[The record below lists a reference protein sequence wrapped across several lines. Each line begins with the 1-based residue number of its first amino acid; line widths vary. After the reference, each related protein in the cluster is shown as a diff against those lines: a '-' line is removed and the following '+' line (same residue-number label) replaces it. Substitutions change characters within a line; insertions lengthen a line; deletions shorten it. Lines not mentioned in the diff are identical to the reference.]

1 MINYSIAM
9 MGNPAKPDDP
19 KKAYGVAQYTEK
31 MTLEK
36 FSEHISDHNNV
47 YDAEDVQAILGK
59 AVKCL
64 REMLLAGK
72 KVELGKLGEF
82 YVTLQGKGTETASKY
97 NPDICVEKVNVV
109 WVPGKSFENLK
120 ENAVFNIV
128 ANRDEQRAAIRR
140 AKAQGDANP
149 ADPAPGDSEGKGDS
163 GSTEQKPSEGG
174 SGSTGQKPSE
184 GGSGS
189 QTGSSGSQA
198 GGGSSSS
205 GSDSGDENVKEY

>member
-36 FSEHISDHNNV
+36 FSEHISEHNNV

-82 YVTLQGKGTETASKY
+82 YVTLQGKGTEIASKY

-149 ADPAPGDSEGKGDS
+149 SDPAPGDSEGKGDS
-163 GSTEQKPSEGG
+163 GSTGQKPSEGG

-189 QTGSSGSQA
+189 QGGGSQA

>member
-1 MINYSIAM
+1 M

-82 YVTLQGKGTETASKY
+82 YVTLQGKGTEIASKY

-174 SGSTGQKPSE
+174 SGS
-184 GGSGS
+184 
-189 QTGSSGSQA
+189 QTGSGGSQA

>member
-59 AVKCL
+59 AMKCL

-149 ADPAPGDSEGKGDS
+149 TDPAPGDSEGKGDSGSTGQKPSEGDS

-174 SGSTGQKPSE
+174 SGSQ
-184 GGSGS
+184 GG
-189 QTGSSGSQA
+189 GSQA

>member
-149 ADPAPGDSEGKGDS
+149 TDPAPGDSEGKGDSGSTGQKPSEGDS

-174 SGSTGQKPSE
+174 SGSQ
-184 GGSGS
+184 GG
-189 QTGSSGSQA
+189 GSQA

>member
-36 FSEHISDHNNV
+36 FSEHISEHNNV

-163 GSTEQKPSEGG
+163 GS
-174 SGSTGQKPSE
+174 GSTEQKPSE

-189 QTGSSGSQA
+189 QTGSGGSQA

>member
-36 FSEHISDHNNV
+36 FSEHISEHNNV

-149 ADPAPGDSEGKGDS
+149 TDPAPGDSEGKGDS
-163 GSTEQKPSEGG
+163 GST
-174 SGSTGQKPSE
+174 GQKPSE

-189 QTGSSGSQA
+189 QGGGSQA
-198 GGGSSSS
+198 GGSQTGGSQTGGGSSSS

>member
-36 FSEHISDHNNV
+36 FSEHISDHNSV

-82 YVTLQGKGTETASKY
+82 YVTLQGKGTETADKY
-97 NPDICVEKVNVV
+97 NPANCVEKVNVV
-109 WVPGKSFENLK
+109 WVPGKQFEDLK
-120 ENAVFNIV
+120 ENAVFNLV

-163 GSTEQKPSEGG
+163 GS
-174 SGSTGQKPSE
+174 GSTEQKPSE

-189 QTGSSGSQA
+189 QTGSGGSQA

>member
-163 GSTEQKPSEGG
+163 GSTGQKPSEGDSGSTEQKPSEGD
-174 SGSTGQKPSE
+174 
-184 GGSGS
+184 SGS
-189 QTGSSGSQA
+189 QTGSGGSQA

>member
-36 FSEHISDHNNV
+36 FSEHISEHNNV
-47 YDAEDVQAILGK
+47 YDAEDVQAILSK

-149 ADPAPGDSEGKGDS
+149 TDPAPGDSEGKGDS
-163 GSTEQKPSEGG
+163 GSTGQKPSEGG
-174 SGSTGQKPSE
+174 SGQKPSE

-189 QTGSSGSQA
+189 QTGSGGSQA

>member
-9 MGNPAKPDDP
+9 MGNPAKPEDP

-59 AVKCL
+59 AVKFL

-149 ADPAPGDSEGKGDS
+149 TDPAPGDSEGD
-163 GSTEQKPSEGG
+163 

-189 QTGSSGSQA
+189 QGGGSQA

>member
-9 MGNPAKPDDP
+9 MGNPAKPEDP

-36 FSEHISDHNNV
+36 FSEHISDHNSV

-59 AVKCL
+59 AMKCL

-82 YVTLQGKGTETASKY
+82 YVTLQGKGTETADKY
-97 NPDICVEKVNVV
+97 NPANCVEKVNVV
-109 WVPGKSFENLK
+109 WVPGKQFENLK
-120 ENAVFNIV
+120 KDAVFNLV

-140 AKAQGDANP
+140 AKAQGDT
-149 ADPAPGDSEGKGDS
+149 DPTTPGGGTDTDKKDNTGDS
-163 GSTEQKPSEGG
+163 EQKPSGGGG
-174 SGSTGQKPSE
+174 SQ
-184 GGSGS
+184 
-189 QTGSSGSQA
+189 
-198 GGGSSSS
+198 GGGSSS
-205 GSDSGDENVKEY
+205 GGDSGNEEPGNEFD

>member
-36 FSEHISDHNNV
+36 FSEHISEHNNV

-140 AKAQGDANP
+140 AKAQGDANST
-149 ADPAPGDSEGKGDS
+149 DPAPGDSEGKGDS
-163 GSTEQKPSEGG
+163 GST
-174 SGSTGQKPSE
+174 GQKPSE

-189 QTGSSGSQA
+189 QGGGSQGGGSQAGGSQA

>member
-9 MGNPAKPDDP
+9 MGNPAKPEDP

-36 FSEHISDHNNV
+36 FSEHISDHNSV

-59 AVKCL
+59 AMKCL

-82 YVTLQGKGTETASKY
+82 YVTLQGKGTETADKY
-97 NPDICVEKVNVV
+97 NPANCVEKVNVV
-109 WVPGKSFENLK
+109 WVPGKQFENLK
-120 ENAVFNIV
+120 KDAVFNLV

-140 AKAQGDANP
+140 AKAQGDT
-149 ADPAPGDSEGKGDS
+149 DPTTPGSDGTNTDKKDDTGNS
-163 GSTEQKPSEGG
+163 EQKPSEGG
-174 SGSTGQKPSE
+174 
-184 GGSGS
+184 GS
-189 QTGSSGSQA
+189 Q

-205 GSDSGDENVKEY
+205 GGSGTEEPGNEFD

>member
-1 MINYSIAM
+1 M
-9 MGNPAKPDDP
+9 MGNPAKPEDP

-36 FSEHISDHNNV
+36 FSEHISEHNNV

-120 ENAVFNIV
+120 ESTVFNIV

-140 AKAQGDANP
+140 AKAQGDVNP
-149 ADPAPGDSEGKGDS
+149 TDPTTPGGTDADGKTDTDKKDDAGS
-163 GSTEQKPSEGG
+163 GEQKPSEGDG
-174 SGSTGQKPSE
+174 
-184 GGSGS
+184 
-189 QTGSSGSQA
+189 
-198 GGGSSSS
+198 SSS
-205 GSDSGDENVKEY
+205 GSSTEGDGAKEFE

>member
-82 YVTLQGKGTETASKY
+82 YVTLQGKGTEIASKY

-163 GSTEQKPSEGG
+163 
-174 SGSTGQKPSE
+174 TGQKPSE

-189 QTGSSGSQA
+189 QTGSGGSQA